1 MKSTQDAA
9 HVTYSDLK
17 TYLLSYESHVS
28 PDVQGLESF
37 RLNETPEALAQR
49 KKNGKAFLEKE
60 EVTNLVQW
68 KLWVTFI

>member
-1 MKSTQDAA
+1 MNSTQDAA

-28 PDVQGLESF
+28 PDVQGLELF

-49 KKNGKAFLEKE
+49 KKNGKSFLEKE

-68 KLWVTFI
+68 KL